1 MHIHIET
8 QPGDLL
14 ITAEALT
21 ERLALAGFGDDLAAG
36 RLSVSQNA
44 EPARFPDSIGA
55 ADVLIAGRLLDI
67 AAAKAVSPA
76 LRWVQTI
83 AAGVE
88 RFLPG
93 LPADVQLT
101 NASGVHGAKGG
112 EFVLAAVLT
121 LNYAIP
127 GFVDDKAARRWAPS
141 FGAPVAGK
149 SCVLLGVGGIGAAA
163 ASALR
168 QRGVRVTGVTRSGT
182 AEAELDDMVPVDR
195 LDTVLPHADFVV
207 STLPL
212 TPETAGLMGRSRLE
226 SLKPGCGVVVV
237 GRADVFDYTALAD
250 LLTQGRLGGAVL
262 DVFPVEPLPPAHP
275 LWDCPRLIITPHCS
289 VDDHTIYVPR
299 CLDIFADNL
308 GRLLAGRPLANLV
321 DRARGY

>member
-8 QPGDLL
+8 QAGDLL
-14 ITAEALT
+14 ITADALAA
-21 ERLALAGFGDDLAAG
+21 RLAEAGFGDELAAG
-36 RLSVSQNA
+36 RLSISQNDT
-44 EPARFPDSIGA
+44 PSRFPDSVGS
-55 ADVLIAGRLLDI
+55 ADILIAGRLLDI
-67 AAAKAVSPA
+67 AAAKATSPR

-93 LPADVQLT
+93 LPDDVQLT

-112 EFVLAAVLT
+112 EFVLAAVLM

-127 GFVDDKAARRWAPS
+127 RFVDDKAARRWAPS
-141 FGAPVAGK
+141 FGAPIEGK
-149 SCVLLGVGGIGAAA
+149 TCVLLGVGGIGTAAA
-163 ASALR
+163 GALR
-168 QRGVRVTGVTRSGT
+168 QRGVRVIGVTRSGT
-182 AEAELDDMVPVDR
+182 ADADLDGVVPVEGLDD
-195 LDTVLPHADFVV
+195 VLPQADFVV

-212 TPETAGLMGRSRLE
+212 TPETAGLMDRRRLQG
-226 SLKPGCGVVVV
+226 LKPGAGVVVV
-237 GRADVFDYTALAD
+237 GRADVFDYAALAD
-250 LLTQGRLGGAVL
+250 LLREGRLGGAVL
-262 DVFPVEPLPPAHP
+262 DVFPVEPLPSTHP

-308 GRLLAGRPLANLV
+308 GRLLAGRPLVNLV